1 MQSYNPGVLGWG
13 FLRLLL
19 RLQLRSLSKG
29 VPSSHLEKDE
39 RLILGHI
46 CIYSWKRHALC
57 YAVFGF
63 ARNRWL
69 NTLYGIVW
77 ETKYGRFTTLN
88 IPKCEHFTLLVCPLR
103 FLVISA
109 MRRLGN
115 VQSFKTYM
123 FRFRTF
129 CHERDP
135 GEAGYPALR
144 CLHGKLSPRL
154 TGLPYLD
161 IDIAHRTLTRNATP
175 GPRPVVC
182 KFTWRISTE
191 KVKNVRKDACKVTA
205 IGLPADCT
213 LKNAQ
218 LFDNITPQV
227 QQLLVD
233 TKKFQTCD
241 GFRFLWC

>member
-1 MQSYNPGVLGWG
+1 MWTPESLVRETGHENIRRTLECSGLFKTSVFFRACLNGGGGPQVGEVTRKNKTRLLAILQPRVLGWYS
-13 FLRLLL
+13 LRLLL
-19 RLQLRSLSKG
+19 RLQLRSLSRG

-39 RLILGHI
+39 RLILVHI

-123 FRFRTF
+123 FRFWAF
-129 CHERDP
+129 CHEPR
-135 GEAGYPALR
+135 
-144 CLHGKLSPRL
+144 PRL
-154 TGLPYLD
+154 AGLPHLV
-161 IDIAHRTLTRNATP
+161 T
-175 GPRPVVC
+175 C
-182 KFTWRISTE
+182 TWQI
-191 KVKNVRKDACKVTA
+191 VT
-205 IGLPADCT
+205 PADRV
-213 LKNAQ
+213 NRPGRPG
-218 LFDNITPQV
+218 NPPRRVSPPIM
-227 QQLLVD
+227 
-233 TKKFQTCD
+233 
-241 GFRFLWC
+241 

>member
-1 MQSYNPGVLGWG
+1 MLGWG

-19 RLQLRSLSKG
+19 RLQLRSLSRG

-115 VQSFKTYM
+115 VQSFKTYVS
-123 FRFRTF
+123 
-129 CHERDP
+129 
-135 GEAGYPALR
+135 L
-144 CLHGKLSPRL
+144 LSFLPWTRPRL
-154 TGLPYLD
+154 GGLPHLD
-161 IDIAHRTLTRNATP
+161 T
-175 GPRPVVC
+175 
-182 KFTWRISTE
+182 FTWQI
-191 KVKNVRKDACKVTA
+191 VT
-205 IGLPADCT
+205 PADRVT
-213 LKNAQ
+213 LPGRPGNP
-218 LFDNITPQV
+218 LRRVTPPIM
-227 QQLLVD
+227 
-233 TKKFQTCD
+233 
-241 GFRFLWC
+241 